1 MDLFDLKSEKTK
13 ESQAPLAE
21 LMRPRTLDDLVG
33 QEELVGEGSPLRTL
47 LELDAVPSMIF
58 WGPPGVGKTTLARII
73 AGMTKSRFVSLSAT
87 TSGIADLKRA
97 VEEARER
104 RALHGEKTIIFID
117 EIHRW
122 NKAQQDAFLPHVED
136 GTVTLI
142 GATTENPSF
151 EVNSAL
157 LSRSRVFVLKA
168 LAVEAIESVLKRALA
183 LVQERGVY
191 PHKIKLDKE
200 AAKYLASIANGDA
213 RSALNG
219 LELGLRSVRPDAKNV
234 VFLKKEALAK
244 TLQKNHLLYDRQGEE
259 HYNIIS
265 ALHKSMRG
273 SDADAALYWLGRML
287 EAGEDP
293 LYVARRIV
301 RFASEDIGLAD
312 PQALVQCVA
321 AYQACHQIGMPECN
335 VILAQA
341 VAYCARAPKSNAL
354 YAGYQK
360 VQADIR
366 EFPNEG
372 VPLHLR
378 NAPTKL
384 MKSVGY
390 GKGYK
395 YNPDFKEPVE
405 QDYLPTPLKGRKY
418 LEDA

>member
-1 MDLFDLKSEKTK
+1 MDLFDLKTEKFK

-21 LMRPRTLDDLVG
+21 LMRPRTLDDLIG

-87 TSGIADLKRA
+87 SSGIADLKRA

-104 RALHGEKTIIFID
+104 RALHGEKTIVFVD

-142 GATTENPSF
+142 GATTENPSI

-157 LSRSRVFVLKA
+157 LSRSRVFVLKT
-168 LAVEAIESVLKRALA
+168 LTVEAIEVVLKRALS

-191 PHKIKLDKE
+191 PYKIKLDKE
-200 AAKYLASIANGDA
+200 AARYLASIANGDA

-321 AYQACHQIGMPECN
+321 AAEACHQLG
-335 VILAQA
+335 
-341 VAYCARAPKSNAL
+341 
-354 YAGYQK
+354 
-360 VQADIR
+360 
-366 EFPNEG
+366 
-372 VPLHLR
+372 
-378 NAPTKL
+378 
-384 MKSVGY
+384 
-390 GKGYK
+390 
-395 YNPDFKEPVE
+395 
-405 QDYLPTPLKGRKY
+405 
-418 LEDA
+418 